1 MKTILLLGGYGFLGT
16 NIIKYIDAH
25 LHLREQFRVIVFDK
39 YDDHPRGI
47 TFQSVVNTYAGDFVD
62 CAILKKVFEENK
74 IDLVFHSLSTTIPV
88 SSHNARYDV
97 ETNLLP
103 TLDVLNLM
111 VEYEVRDIVYMS
123 SGGAVYGVCAGRVHS
138 ENDDVFPVSSYGV
151 VKLAI
156 EKYLMQYAQLF
167 GVKPLI
173 IRLSNP
179 YGPYHYG
186 MKQGVI
192 NVALAKALKGERMDV
207 WGAGDGLKDYVYV
220 EDFVDIL
227 FALLRLNVSSEVI
240 NIASGQLLS
249 VNDIVGEVRTLVPS
263 FVVRHVEAD
272 KFDASQFALDTTK
285 LHQLIGDY
293 KFCSIQDGMQ
303 KTYQW
308 TKSII

>member
-1 MKTILLLGGYGFLGT
+1 MGT
-16 NIIKYIDAH
+16 NIIKHIDAH
-25 LHLREQFRVIVFDK
+25 PHLREQYRVIVFDK
-39 YDDHPRGI
+39 YDNHPRGI

-62 CAILKKVFEENK
+62 RVFLKKVFEENK
-74 IDLVFHSLSTTIPV
+74 IDLVFHSLSTTVPV

-111 VEYEVRDIVYMS
+111 VEHEVRDIVYMS
-123 SGGAVYGVCAGRVHS
+123 SGGAVYGACAGQVHR

-167 GVKPLI
+167 GIRPLI

-192 NVALAKALKGERMDV
+192 NVALTKALKGERMDI
-207 WGAGDGLKDYVYV
+207 WGTGDGLKDYVYV
-220 EDFVDIL
+220 EDFVTIL
-227 FALLRLNVSSEVI
+227 FSLLQRNVSNEVI
-240 NIASGQLLS
+240 NIASGQLLT
-249 VNDIVGEVRTLVPS
+249 VNDIVETVRSLVPS
-263 FVVRHVEAD
+263 FVARHVEAD

-293 KFCSIQDGMQ
+293 KFCSIQDGML

>member
-1 MKTILLLGGYGFLGT
+1 MKTILLFGGYGFLGT
-16 NIIKYIDAH
+16 NIIKHIDAH
-25 LHLREQFRVIVFDK
+25 PHLREQYRVIVFDK
-39 YDDHPRGI
+39 YDNHPRGI

-62 CAILKKVFEENK
+62 RVFLKKVFEENK
-74 IDLVFHSLSTTIPV
+74 IDLVFHSLSTTVPV

-111 VEYEVRDIVYMS
+111 VEHEVRDIVYMS
-123 SGGAVYGVCAGRVHS
+123 SGGAVYGACAGQVHR

-167 GVKPLI
+167 GIRPLI

-186 MKQGVI
+186 MEQGVI
-192 NVALAKALKGERMDV
+192 NVALTKALKGERMDI
-207 WGAGDGLKDYVYV
+207 WGTGDGLKDYVYV
-220 EDFVDIL
+220 EDFVTIL
-227 FALLRLNVSSEVI
+227 FSLLQRNVSNEVI
-240 NIASGQLLS
+240 NIASGQLLT
-249 VNDIVGEVRTLVPS
+249 VNDIVETVRSLVPS
-263 FVVRHVEAD
+263 FVARHVEAD

-285 LHQLIGDY
+285 LHLLIGDF

>member
-1 MKTILLLGGYGFLGT
+1 M
-16 NIIKYIDAH
+16 
-25 LHLREQFRVIVFDK
+25 
-39 YDDHPRGI
+39 
-47 TFQSVVNTYAGDFVD
+47 
-62 CAILKKVFEENK
+62 
-74 IDLVFHSLSTTIPV
+74 
-88 SSHNARYDV
+88 

-111 VEYEVRDIVYMS
+111 VEHEVRDIVYMS
-123 SGGAVYGVCAGRVHS
+123 SGGAVYGACAGQVHR

-167 GVKPLI
+167 GIRPLI

-192 NVALAKALKGERMDV
+192 NVALTKALKGERMDI
-207 WGAGDGLKDYVYV
+207 WGTGDGLKDYVYV
-220 EDFVDIL
+220 EDFVTIL
-227 FALLRLNVSSEVI
+227 FSLLQRNVSNEVI
-240 NIASGQLLS
+240 NIASGQLLT
-249 VNDIVGEVRTLVPS
+249 VNDIVETVRSLVPS
-263 FVVRHVEAD
+263 FVARHVEAD

-285 LHQLIGDY
+285 LHLLIGDF

>member
-1 MKTILLLGGYGFLGT
+1 MKTILLFGGYGFLGT
-16 NIIKYIDAH
+16 NIIKHIDAH
-25 LHLREQFRVIVFDK
+25 PHLREQYRVIVFDK
-39 YDDHPRGI
+39 YDNHPRGI

-62 CAILKKVFEENK
+62 RVFLKKVFEENK
-74 IDLVFHSLSTTIPV
+74 IDLVFHSLSTTVPV

-111 VEYEVRDIVYMS
+111 VEHEVRDIVYMS
-123 SGGAVYGVCAGRVHS
+123 SGGAVYGACAGQVHR

-167 GVKPLI
+167 GIRPLI

-192 NVALAKALKGERMDV
+192 NVALTKALKGERMDI
-207 WGAGDGLKDYVYV
+207 WGTGDGLKDYVYV
-220 EDFVDIL
+220 EDFVAIL
-227 FALLRLNVSSEVI
+227 FSLLQRNVSNEVI
-240 NIASGQLLS
+240 NIASGQLLT
-249 VNDIVGEVRTLVPS
+249 VNDIVEAVRSLVPS
-263 FVVRHVEAD
+263 FVARHVEAD

-285 LHQLIGDY
+285 LHQLIGDF
-293 KFCSIQDGMQ
+293 KFCSMQDGMQ
-303 KTYQW
+303 KTYKW